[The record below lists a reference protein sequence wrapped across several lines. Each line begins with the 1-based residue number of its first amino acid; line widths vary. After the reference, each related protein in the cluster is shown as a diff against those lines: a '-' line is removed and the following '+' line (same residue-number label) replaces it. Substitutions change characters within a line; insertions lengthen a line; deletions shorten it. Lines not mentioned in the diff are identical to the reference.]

1 MVISGVKGEVD
12 HRDILFGDRVINPE
26 LGYESGMERK
36 GQMERARWELERDN
50 NPIPGEYE
58 EC

>member
-1 MVISGVKGEVD
+1 MKGEVD
-12 HRDILFGDRVINPE
+12 HRDILCGDRVINPE